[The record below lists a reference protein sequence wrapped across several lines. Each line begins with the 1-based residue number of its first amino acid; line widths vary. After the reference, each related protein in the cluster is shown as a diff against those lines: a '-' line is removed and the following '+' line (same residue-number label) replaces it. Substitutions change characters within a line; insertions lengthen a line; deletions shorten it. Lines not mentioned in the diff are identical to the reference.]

1 MVEPATPREFI
12 GIEPGARLLA
22 LVGPTAVGKT
32 AVALKI
38 ATELCAEIISAD
50 SMQIYRGMDI
60 GTSKPSAEE
69 RHGVPIH
76 MLDIADP
83 DTNFS
88 VAHFKQVADHEASHV
103 IERCMLPLL
112 VGGSGLYYR
121 AIVDDLDFA
130 NVGGTDEFRVEIEEE
145 LSEMS
150 EDELHGLLADLD
162 PGAAEEIPPANRR
175 RVLKA
180 IEVAQRG
187 GRLMSERQASW
198 SDFSSPYDLKVVGL
212 DMERRLLYRMI
223 DGRVDSMM
231 DTGLAEEVARLM
243 KVGLRRGTTAGEA
256 LGYRQLLEY
265 FEGLVTLEK
274 AVEEIKARTRQ
285 YAKRQLTWFRK
296 DPRVRWFRI
305 EGMPEDSPSKIALS
319 LERTA
324 REILEFL
331 SDKPEN

>member
-1 MVEPATPREFI
+1 M
-12 GIEPGARLLA
+12 
-22 LVGPTAVGKT
+22 
-32 AVALKI
+32 
-38 ATELCAEIISAD
+38 
-50 SMQIYRGMDI
+50 
-60 GTSKPSAEE
+60 
-69 RHGVPIH
+69 
-76 MLDIADP
+76 
-83 DTNFS
+83 
-88 VAHFKQVADHEASHV
+88 
-103 IERCMLPLL
+103 PLL

-130 NVGGTDEFRVEIEEE
+130 NVGCTDEFMVEIEEE
-145 LSEMS
+145 LSDMS
-150 EDELHGLLADLD
+150 EDELHALLEDLD
-162 PGAAEEIPPANRR
+162 PGASGEIPPANRR

-198 SDFSSPYDLKVVGL
+198 SDFSSPYDLKVAGL
-212 DMERRLLYRMI
+212 DMERQLLYRMI
-223 DGRVDSMM
+223 EERVDSMM
-231 DTGLAEEVARLM
+231 DAGLAEEVARLM

-305 EGMPEDSPSKIALS
+305 EGTREDSP
-319 LERTA
+319 
-324 REILEFL
+324 
-331 SDKPEN
+331 